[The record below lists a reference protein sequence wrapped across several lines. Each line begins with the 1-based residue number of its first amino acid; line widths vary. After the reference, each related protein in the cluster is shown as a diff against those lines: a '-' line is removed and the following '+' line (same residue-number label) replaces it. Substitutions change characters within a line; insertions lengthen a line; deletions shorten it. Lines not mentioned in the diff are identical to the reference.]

1 MANQAPAPSFVQAS
15 AVARR
20 SLLALV
26 LLALVVAVGELGIV
40 GRFLPEDA
48 ELLRIELPSS
58 TSLLVMLGVFLWR
71 HWYLM
76 ASFAAALVV
85 LELGLGRRLGHQ
97 LLWGYIF
104 LLVVLL
110 FFGYLMALL
119 VYIPFHLFT
128 PRWTGEGI
136 M

>member
-1 MANQAPAPSFVQAS
+1 MADQPPASSFVRAS
-15 AVARR
+15 TVARR

-26 LLALVVAVGELGIV
+26 LLALVAAFGELGIV

-48 ELLRIELPSS
+48 KLLRIVLPSS
-58 TSLLVMLGVFLWR
+58 TLLLTMVGVFLWR

-76 ASFAAALVV
+76 VSFAAALVV

-110 FFGYLMALL
+110 FFGYFMALL
-119 VYIPFHLFT
+119 VYIPFRLFT
-128 PRWTGEGI
+128 PPWTGEGF